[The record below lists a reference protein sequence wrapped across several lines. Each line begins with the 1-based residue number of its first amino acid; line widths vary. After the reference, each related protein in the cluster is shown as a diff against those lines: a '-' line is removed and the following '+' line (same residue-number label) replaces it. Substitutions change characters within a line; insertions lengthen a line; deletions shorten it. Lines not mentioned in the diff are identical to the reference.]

1 MKAFL
6 VLLFPVMLMAGFR
19 SNMPS
24 DNNSG
29 ASQLSDS
36 LPVNILVVNSF
47 DAMSIKARDSKKDL
61 FRVLTDSL
69 TNYLARSILNRTGY
83 KTLIE
88 PGILVKSDDIDSLVF
103 SLMKERNADKC
114 ILIVSLDAHFDETG
128 SSEERDMEDGKIRT
142 ITSFDICATND
153 YVLYERN
160 KILRQSMVKS
170 CKPFTTRK
178 VKGRFGLGFG
188 PDIVGKKKHTY
199 GIVERNAD
207 DYISQILTGL
217 K

>member
-1 MKAFL
+1 M
-6 VLLFPVMLMAGFR
+6 LFPVFLFAGFR
-19 SNMPS
+19 NNIPGNNGNSNKPL
-24 DNNSG
+24 
-29 ASQLSDS
+29 ADS
-36 LPVNILVVNSF
+36 LTVNILVVNGF

-69 TNYLARSILNRTGY
+69 KNYLARSILIRTGY

-88 PGILVKSDDIDSLVF
+88 PGILVKSDNVDSLVF

-142 ITSFDICATND
+142 ITSYDICATND

-160 KILRQSMVKS
+160 KISRQSMVNS
-170 CKPFTTRK
+170 CKPFTSRK
-178 VKGRFGLGFG
+178 VKGRFAIGFG

-207 DYISQILTGL
+207 DYISQILTDL

>member
-1 MKAFL
+1 
-6 VLLFPVMLMAGFR
+6 
-19 SNMPS
+19 
-24 DNNSG
+24 
-29 ASQLSDS
+29 
-36 LPVNILVVNSF
+36 
-47 DAMSIKARDSKKDL
+47 MSIKARDSKKDL

-69 TNYLARSILNRTGY
+69 KNYLARSILTRTEY

-88 PGILVKSDDIDSLVF
+88 PGTLVKSDNIDSLVF
-103 SLMKERNADKC
+103 SLMKERNAEKC

-142 ITSFDICATND
+142 ITSYDICATND

-160 KILRQSMVKS
+160 KILRQSTVNS
-170 CKPFTTRK
+170 CKPFTSRK
-178 VKGRFGLGFG
+178 VKGRFGIGFG

-207 DYISQILTGL
+207 DYISQILTDL

>member
-1 MKAFL
+1 M
-6 VLLFPVMLMAGFR
+6 
-19 SNMPS
+19 
-24 DNNSG
+24 
-29 ASQLSDS
+29 
-36 LPVNILVVNSF
+36 
-47 DAMSIKARDSKKDL
+47 

-69 TNYLARSILNRTGY
+69 KNYLARSILIRTGY

-88 PGILVKSDDIDSLVF
+88 PGILVKSDNIDSLVF

-142 ITSFDICATND
+142 ITSYDICATNE
-153 YVLYERN
+153 YVLYEKN
-160 KILRQSMVKS
+160 KVLKQSTIES

-178 VKGRFGLGFG
+178 VKGRFGIGFG

-199 GIVERNAD
+199 GIVEQKRR
-207 DYISQILTGL
+207 
-217 K
+217 